1 MDFLLYGNNLSPRII
16 EFFWRLWGRGYG
28 LGVVVRVLKKIKLD
42 KEDRYLGMSS
52 AFVVTGALRLK
63 YT

>member
-1 MDFLLYGNNLSPRII
+1 M
-16 EFFWRLWGRGYG
+16 EWGWGG
-28 LGVVVRVLKKIKLD
+28 GVLERVLKKIKLD
-42 KEDRYLGMSS
+42 KKDRYLGMSS